1 MKNIAPSVPSGE
13 QTRYY
18 VYTTRVNT
26 GAKKRKY
33 EKLCRFVKCFVVQVN
48 NCDCKLCVFT
58 HNVSVSFI
66 NYITY
71 LFSGYFK
78 GYVSTKNEMKS

>member
-1 MKNIAPSVPSGE
+1 MPDGRRLALCACV
-13 QTRYY
+13 RACA
-18 VYTTRVNT
+18 RVCVCCFENGLLSLDNVRMT
-26 GAKKRKY
+26 FGK
-33 EKLCRFVKCFVVQVN
+33 VFVVQVN

-78 GYVSTKNEMKS
+78 GYLSTKNEMKS